1 MEYLKIIGFCVVL
14 LIPLTLLKRETPE
27 QGILLSLAVVV
38 TVVWRCLQLASPL
51 LRKWEELFF
60 QAGLEGTHIDILL
73 RTVVL
78 SVVSHLCSGL
88 CKDAGAQTLAAAV
101 EFSSGIAVLVIAMPL
116 LEAVLD
122 LLMKYFT

>member
-1 MEYLKIIGFCVVL
+1 MEYLKIIGFCAVV
-14 LIPLTLLKRETPE
+14 LIPLTLLKREIPE
-27 QGILLSLAVVV
+27 QGILLSLAVVL
-38 TVVWRCLQLASPL
+38 VVVLRCLELAAPL
-51 LRKWEELFF
+51 LHRWEELFLR
-60 QAGLEGTHIDILL
+60 AGLEEGHIDILL

-88 CKDAGAQTLAAAV
+88 CRDAGAQTLAAVV

-122 LLMKYFT
+122 LLMKYYT